1 MSYFAK
7 YAIPTTAVFTSATAS
22 HSDTTSGLTQKY
34 DAVLSSVKNFPE
46 PDYDS
51 IIAISPLT
59 TTLNRD
65 FLAVGFE
72 PIGGAV

>member
-22 HSDTTSGLTQKY
+22 HSDTSGLTEKY

-51 IIAISPLT
+51 IIAIFPLT

-65 FLAVGFE
+65 FFAVGFE
-72 PIGGAV
+72 TIGGAA